1 MDPIYTVLVI
11 YIFTDMVPIYT
22 VLFIYI
28 FTDMDP
34 IYTVLFI
41 YIFTDMDPIYTVLVI
56 LRFVLVFI
64 PQFGYIHPDEF
75 FQTTEVVA
83 GKSIQ

>member
-1 MDPIYTVLVI
+1 
-11 YIFTDMVPIYT
+11 
-22 VLFIYI
+22 
-28 FTDMDP
+28 MDP